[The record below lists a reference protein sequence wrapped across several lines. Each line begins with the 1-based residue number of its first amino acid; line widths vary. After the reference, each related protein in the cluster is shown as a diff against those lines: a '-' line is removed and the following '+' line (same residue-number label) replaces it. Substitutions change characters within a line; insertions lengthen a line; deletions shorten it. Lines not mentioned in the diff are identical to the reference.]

1 MADQRA
7 ERVDLGVSIDVGA
20 PLPHLLADGQRAA
33 VVFHAGLTPDAG
45 WDGST
50 VTVVDPAAEVE
61 RNLGWV
67 IFDGVY
73 HVSLGPPNEEALAG
87 HPLYG
92 AGLEYMSA
100 HEVRNSALVAEYERR
115 NRVHPHHK
123 PERFD
128 SLTHVI
134 ITFHD
139 ETLESLCRSWK
150 AGALTADFDSAI
162 KAAASAL
169 RTGEMESK

>member
-73 HVSLGPPNEEALAG
+73 HVSLGPP
-87 HPLYG
+87 
-92 AGLEYMSA
+92 
-100 HEVRNSALVAEYERR
+100 
-115 NRVHPHHK
+115 K
-123 PERFD
+123 
-128 SLTHVI
+128 
-134 ITFHD
+134 
-139 ETLESLCRSWK
+139 
-150 AGALTADFDSAI
+150 
-162 KAAASAL
+162 
-169 RTGEMESK
+169 